1 MWPMDSGQK
10 KEMKDIYVRNN
21 IVKLS
26 LCSGG
31 MIVYVVNKV
40 EGTEKLLEL
49 TTELGKFA
57 GYKINLKITCISV
70 YQY

>member
-10 KEMKDIYVRNN
+10 KEMKGIYVGNN

-26 LCSGG
+26 LCSDG

>member
-1 MWPMDSGQK
+1 MDSGQE
-10 KEMKDIYVRNN
+10 KEMKGIYMGNN

-26 LCSGG
+26 LCSDG
-31 MIVYVVNKV
+31 MIVYVVNNV

-49 TTELGKFA
+49 MIELGKFA
-57 GYKINLKITCISV
+57 GYKINIKINCISV

>member
-1 MWPMDSGQK
+1 
-10 KEMKDIYVRNN
+10 
-21 IVKLS
+21 
-26 LCSGG
+26 

-49 TTELGKFA
+49 TIELGKFA
-57 GYKINLKITCISV
+57 GYKINIKVNCISV

>member
-1 MWPMDSGQK
+1 MG
-10 KEMKDIYVRNN
+10 NN

-26 LCSGG
+26 LCSDG
-31 MIVYVVNKV
+31 MIVYVVNNV

-49 TTELGKFA
+49 MIELGKFA
-57 GYKINLKITCISV
+57 GYKINIKINCISV